1 MTLKKTNHLESVFIL
16 RQTENRQKDN
26 SVIKV
31 IFRRFLNSSIA
42 IICLSL
48 ISATSIAEVVDIEI
62 NPETSSVQ
70 TMSSI
75 NSSTHED
82 IWNSAL
88 AIIKSSNDFP
98 LQSPE
103 LTSLI
108 TLLDE
113 VALEK
118 VEILNDQFLMSN
130 FIFDY
135 QLVEKGSL
143 FSALAFGTD
152 NSSNT
157 PDIVNTISSRLL
169 HRQRLQQMQHM
180 QKQHLQQ
187 IRQYKR

>member
-1 MTLKKTNHLESVFIL
+1 MLLKKTNPLENIFL
-16 RQTENRQKDN
+16 FRKTDNRRKN
-26 SVIKV
+26 KSVIKV
-31 IFRRFLNSSIA
+31 NSLKFLNSLIA
-42 IICLSL
+42 ITCLSL
-48 ISATSIAEVVDIEI
+48 ISETTIAEVVDIRL

-70 TMSSI
+70 TMPSVD
-75 NSSTHED
+75 SSTQED

-88 AIIKSSNDFP
+88 AIMKSSNEFP

-108 TLLDE
+108 MLLDE

-118 VEILNDQFLMSN
+118 IDIINEKFLLSN

-135 QLVEKGSL
+135 QLVEKGNL
-143 FSALAFGTD
+143 FNTLAFGTD
-152 NSSNT
+152 NSSNSSG
-157 PDIVNTISSRLL
+157 IVNTISSRLQ
-169 HRQRLQQMQHM
+169 HLQHLQHMQHM